1 MSNRILILLP
11 AVSMLLFSC
20 AKLQDSAGTEPENL
34 TFSVSLVGS
43 DQTKTYLGGKQ
54 GNVYPTLWHEGD
66 RISLNGT
73 PSGALGA
80 DQEGVAKASFV
91 FRGGLFSPFNLLYP
105 ATESLRE
112 VSFPEVQNYTEGSF
126 DPACAPMWASTA
138 AYEDV
143 TLKHLS
149 SLLRFRISGDATL
162 AKISIVALGREPISG
177 TFAMQV
183 DGDGAFTGVIEPVEA
198 SNKLALSFGEGLEL
212 GADATEIY
220 VAVPYGKYSEG
231 FSATVTAVDGSTMML
246 SFFTKEA
253 REIAP
258 SKVLEFPEVTFTPD
272 ADDVLHIYDE
282 EDFKLLSTT
291 TASKV
296 YIHEDIDMTGVSWTG
311 KVNFNGVID
320 GLYHSVKGL
329 GVAMLG
335 QKAGSKLLLQNLCIR
350 ESSVTSFTAAGGDI
364 TLRNVTFINNTSTG
378 NPAVNVSGTAGHFK
392 FICCDFIGNYTTA
405 KSGNN
410 AAFTSSATTIPI
422 YFTHC
427 RFINNVGAAYGSAI
441 HQTGNTNAASVV
453 AVDNC
458 LFWGNSN
465 NAASDPVP
473 VNIGSGSMIVLN
485 TTIMQSVPGYSYAVR
500 CGAHTDMDHSFV
512 ANSIVS
518 NVNAGK
524 YSFYAAANTYFI
536 KSAGYNQYCPAA
548 TKTTANP
555 PVDLSQSY
563 SWTKTG
569 GVPGVMDNY
578 VGVPEYYTVPSEA
591 NGYLYSWEMPQDR
604 TLPGIGDIKKLTDW
618 SMAKDFFAWL
628 ESVEIGGHNAL
639 EVDLYGNVRDASAI
653 WPGCYQKE
661 EGRQ

>member
-1 MSNRILILLP
+1 MSNRILLLLL
-11 AVSMLLFSC
+11 AVLLLFSC
-20 AKLQDSAGTEPENL
+20 TKRQDAVGKHPGDMI
-34 TFSVSLVGS
+34 FSVSLVDNDES
-43 DQTKTYLGGKQ
+43 KTFLGDKQ

-80 DQEGVAKASFV
+80 DQEGTRKASFV

-105 ATESLRE
+105 ATESTRE
-112 VSFPEVQNYTEGSF
+112 VSFPAEQHYTAGSF

-138 AYEDV
+138 GYEDV
-143 TLKHLS
+143 TLRHLS
-149 SLLRFRISGDATL
+149 SLLRFRIRGEATL
-162 AKISIVALGREPISG
+162 ARISIVALGREPLSG

-183 DGDGAFTGVIEPVEA
+183 DEDGAYTGVIEPVETC
-198 SNKLALSFGEGLEL
+198 NKLALSFGDGLTL
-212 GADATEIY
+212 TSAPTDIY
-220 VAVPYGKYSEG
+220 VAVPAAFYSEG
-231 FSATVTAVDGSTMML
+231 FSATLTAVDGATMML
-246 SFFTKEA
+246 TFFTKEA

-258 SKVLEFPEVTFTPD
+258 SKVLEFPELAFVPD
-272 ADDVLHIYDE
+272 SEDVLHIYDA
-282 EDFKLLSTT
+282 EDFKMLSTT
-291 TASKV
+291 SATKV
-296 YIHEDIDMTGVSWTG
+296 YIHEDIDMTGISWTG
-311 KVNFNGVID
+311 KVSFNGVID

-329 GVAMLG
+329 GVSMLN
-335 QKAGSKLLLQNLCIR
+335 QKAGSRLLLQNLCIR
-350 ESSVTSFTAAGGDI
+350 ESVAMSFAAAGGDI
-364 TLRNVTFINNTSTG
+364 TLRNVTFMNNTSTG
-378 NPAVNVSGTAGHFK
+378 NPAINVSGTSGHYK

-441 HQTGNTNAASVV
+441 HQTGNTNEASVV
-453 AVDNC
+453 ALDNC

-465 NAASDPVP
+465 NATSDPVP
-473 VNIGSGSMIVLN
+473 VNIGSGSMILLN
-485 TTIMQSVPGYSYAVR
+485 STVIQSVPGYSYAMR

-524 YSFYAAANTYFI
+524 YSFYTAANTYFI
-536 KSAGYNQYCPAA
+536 KSAGYNQYCQAA
-548 TKTTANP
+548 TKTAANP
-555 PVDLSQSY
+555 PVDLSQTY

-578 VGVPEYYTVPSEA
+578 VGVPEYYTVPSES
-591 NGYLYSWEMPQDR
+591 NGYLYSWEMPEGR
-604 TLPGIGDIKKLTDW
+604 TLPGMQDIRKLTNW
-618 SMAKDFFAWL
+618 SMANDFFNWL

-639 EVDLYGNVRDASAI
+639 EVDLYGNVRDSEAV

-661 EGRQ
+661 EDRR